1 MSEKTEQPTPKR
13 LRESR
18 EKGQVAHS
26 KEAVSAAMIIAVFG
40 YFWATWD
47 GYVAGL
53 KELVLLP
60 VDLYG
65 LPFADAA
72 KRLFDLLLVK
82 CAQLVLPVL
91 GLAVA
96 VAILAN
102 FAQVGVLLAFESI
115 KPDLKKINPAQ
126 GIKKIF
132 SVKNVVEAL
141 KSILKIGFLSILLYR
156 VIKDGLGD
164 LLRIPYHDLASL
176 SGLLAAL
183 MKQTALY
190 SAMAF
195 IAIAAADYAFQRFQ
209 HLKELKMSKDEV
221 KREYKEMEGDP
232 HIKSKRK
239 QLHHQLVMGGIEQQ
253 VKKATVVV
261 TNPTHVAVALYY
273 EPGKTPLPVIKAKG
287 ENLIARRIK
296 EIAQRE
302 GIPIMENVPLARG
315 LLAQGEVD
323 QYIPSE
329 LIGAVAEVLRWV
341 QSLERP

>member
-13 LRESR
+13 LREAR
-18 EKGQVAHS
+18 QKGQVAHS
-26 KEAVSAAMIIAVFG
+26 KEVVSAAAIIAVFG
-40 YFWATWD
+40 YFWAGWD
-47 GYVAGL
+47 GYVADL
-53 KELVLLP
+53 KELLLLP
-60 VDLYG
+60 VDLYR

-72 KRLFDLLLVK
+72 KSLFDLLSLK

-96 VAILAN
+96 AAIVAN
-102 FAQVGVLLAFESI
+102 FAQVGALLAFESI
-115 KPDLKKINPAQ
+115 KPDLKKIDPAQ
-126 GIKKIF
+126 GMKRIF
-132 SVKNVVEAL
+132 SVKNAIEAL
-141 KSILKIGFLSILLYR
+141 KSAIKIGFLSILLYR
-156 VIKDGLGD
+156 VVKDGLGD
-164 LLRIPYHDLASL
+164 LMRVPYCDLACL
-176 SGLLAAL
+176 SEVLAAL
-183 MKQTALY
+183 MKQTVLY
-190 SAMAF
+190 CTAAF
-195 IAIAAADYAFQRFQ
+195 IVIAAADFAFQRFQ

-253 VKKATVVV
+253 VKKSTVVV

-273 EPGKTPLPVIKAKG
+273 EHGKTPLPVIKAKG

-296 EIAQRE
+296 EIARRE